1 MGKAYKRMQSL
12 QYERKAAPRRSSSKL
27 QMKAASVSGG
37 RAFSR
42 GKQPPPSMT
51 AVANVMD
58 VTSFLSKYLS
68 GKQNVTVSAFSSPT
82 AGFSTGPTTVA
93 GKLFHRINVPSW
105 NSYDLP
111 VGGFDKYRIYREG
124 VWHETCHIKN
134 TPEDLYKWSTDIE
147 RDVANIIEDR
157 RIEDIGVEEWPGYLP
172 ERIYMQAYASA
183 LRPDVSTQYNKNM
196 PPDAI
201 VNQYARREAF
211 LQRLLIGKTRGEL
224 QKAEQERVEEI
235 AKNVEDGLAKL
246 KGENPQVVTR
256 GIQNMVREAV
266 AKLGLIDRP
275 KPPSQWEDSYTE
287 EYAKQ
292 QGKQQASRKVKA
304 DIEKFIKEKGDQAK
318 KEKREDGDNTPA
330 TEATKQDV
338 DRARS
343 GSEQV
348 QAEWEKIQ
356 KKQAVDTD
364 LIGWNP
370 TSSVSPP
377 ELFRDQR
384 FITSMN
390 IQLKDWK
397 TGYKT
402 VVGES
407 GARLSIP
414 DYIRHQDTPFA
425 TQLKQSVKGR
435 KMLVLADFSGSM
447 RPKEED
453 YKRAL
458 VSSMEILGSI
468 GSNIAL
474 FGFGGDPAV
483 GDVFFNV
490 KRFEEP
496 KWTQSH
502 SAKLSAIE
510 ATFDSTP
517 TAAAYQALEK
527 YVQRHRPDVMITVT
541 DGQPDRP
548 DQTKEMVSRLKRS
561 TRMVAFG
568 IGDRQRME
576 PSLRFF
582 GYNQSFVVED
592 IHEIPP
598 KLVKTITG

>member
-1 MGKAYKRMQSL
+1 MGKTYQRAQSL
-12 QYERKAAPRRSSSKL
+12 QYERKAAPRNSGARI
-27 QMKAASVSGG
+27 QMKAVGMSGG
-37 RAFSR
+37 RAFR
-42 GKQPPPSMT
+42 GMKQPTSMT

-58 VTSFLSKYLS
+58 VTNFLAKYLS
-68 GKQNVTVSAFSSPT
+68 GKQNVAVSASSSGG
-82 AGFSTGPTTVA
+82 AGFSTGPTMVA

-124 VWHETCHIKN
+124 VWHETCHIKQ

-172 ERIYMQAYASA
+172 ERIYMQGYAYA

-196 PPDAI
+196 PPDAMT
-201 VNQYARREAF
+201 NQYTRREAF
-211 LQRLLIGKTRGEL
+211 LQRLLIGKTKGEL
-224 QKAEQERVEEI
+224 PKGEQERVEET
-235 AKNVEDGLAKL
+235 AKYVEENLTKL
-246 KGENPQVVTR
+246 KGEDPKVITHS
-256 GIQNMVREAV
+256 IQNMVSEAV
-266 AKLGLIDRP
+266 AKLGLRDRP
-275 KPPSQWEDSYTE
+275 KPPAGWEDTYTE
-287 EYAKQ
+287 GYAKQ
-292 QGKQQASRKVKA
+292 QGKNKTPRKVKT
-304 DIEKFIKEKGDQAK
+304 DIEKFIKDKGDQAK

-330 TEATKQDV
+330 TEATKQDAE
-338 DRARS
+338 RARS

-356 KKQAVDTD
+356 KKQAVDPD
-364 LIGWNP
+364 LLSWNP
-370 TSSVSPP
+370 TASAAPP

-390 IQLKDWK
+390 TQLKDWR

-402 VVGES
+402 VVGETGS
-407 GARLSIP
+407 RLSIP

-447 RPKEED
+447 RSREED

-458 VSSMEILGSI
+458 VSSMEVLGSI

-496 KWTQSH
+496 KWTPSH

-541 DGQPDRP
+541 DGQPDKP
-548 DQTKEMVSRLKRS
+548 DVTKEMVGRLKRH
-561 TRMVAFG
+561 TRMIAFG

-576 PSLRFF
+576 PSLRSF
-582 GYNQSFVVED
+582 GYNQSFAVED